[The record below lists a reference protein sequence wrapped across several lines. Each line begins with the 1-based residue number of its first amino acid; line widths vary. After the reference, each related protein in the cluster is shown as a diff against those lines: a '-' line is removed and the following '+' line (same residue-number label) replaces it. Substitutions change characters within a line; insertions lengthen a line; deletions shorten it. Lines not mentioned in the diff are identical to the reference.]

1 KSMEMIEQKLTL
13 LSEPDAKIQRWI
25 GSLNNLQKIID
36 SSKKLKEYEFYLKD
50 LAQKSKYILSDKEE
64 AAISKMK
71 NTGSKAWEKLRDLLV
86 SNLLV
91 DIKKNNKLEKLP
103 LTIIRNMAYKK
114 DSGIRKKAYEAELKA
129 YEKIDDSIAACLS
142 GIKGEVITTTA
153 MRGYKSVVS
162 RTLIDSRMDEET
174 LDVMLTAIKE
184 SLPVFRK
191 YYRKKAEILGNKN
204 GLPFYDLFAPLG
216 EANMVFTYEEAQKFI
231 VNNFRTFSDNLADFA
246 LNAFNKRWIDV
257 EPREGKVGGAF
268 CENIHAIS
276 ESRIMTNFSGSFN
289 DVVTIAHE
297 LGHGYHGDCLK
308 KETMLN
314 SDYPMPIAETAS
326 TFCET
331 IIKKAAIK
339 DASKENAFAI
349 LETEISDCGQVI
361 VDIYS
366 RFLFEQEVF
375 KRRETGSLNK
385 NELKEIMINAQKE
398 AYGDGLDP
406 NYLHPYMWLCKPH
419 YYYADYNFYN
429 FPYAFGLLFS
439 KGLYAEYEKRGA
451 NFVKEYDKLLSITG
465 KNKISDVTK
474 FMNIDINNIEF
485 WRSSLKIVEKDIEDF
500 CSI

>member
-1 KSMEMIEQKLTL
+1 MNLNWSLDELYSSFKSEEFKKDLSRFDELTNEYIKWSDKIVQDEKNLKRKLNEYISKITEISTISSKIMIYSNLTFSVDTKNEEALKSMEMIEQKLTL
-13 LSEPDAKIQRWI
+13 ISEPDAKIQRWI

-91 DIKKNNKLEKLP
+91 DIKKNNKIENLP

-114 DSGIRKKAYEAELKA
+114 DAGIRKKAYEAELKA

-153 MRGYKSVVS
+153 MRGYKSVIS

-174 LDVMLTAIKE
+174 LDVMITAIKE

-308 KETMLN
+308 K
-314 SDYPMPIAETAS
+314 
-326 TFCET
+326 
-331 IIKKAAIK
+331 
-339 DASKENAFAI
+339 
-349 LETEISDCGQVI
+349 
-361 VDIYS
+361 
-366 RFLFEQEVF
+366 RLF
-375 KRRETGSLNK
+375 
-385 NELKEIMINAQKE
+385 
-398 AYGDGLDP
+398 
-406 NYLHPYMWLCKPH
+406 
-419 YYYADYNFYN
+419 
-429 FPYAFGLLFS
+429 
-439 KGLYAEYEKRGA
+439 
-451 NFVKEYDKLLSITG
+451 
-465 KNKISDVTK
+465 
-474 FMNIDINNIEF
+474 
-485 WRSSLKIVEKDIEDF
+485 
-500 CSI
+500 